1 MDELNSTVA
10 PEAHSVEQSEVVA
23 PAESPKAEADAGQE
37 RVVDAP
43 SRNRDFEMVDVGEG
57 GTSETGDGNAARPA
71 GRDGKD
77 DADEEK
83 PAETD
88 GAGQSATEEKKPE
101 DEGAERRRQQSR
113 EENAAIHA
121 ARLRAQ
127 RDAEASAAAKAAAKM
142 DEEIAGMKGLVN
154 PYTKKPFGSLQELRN
169 YSARMEQADAQRRAK
184 ETGKSVEELT
194 EDDENRAFLSKLRQ
208 QMEREGKAAE
218 NERKAQEARRA
229 FIEQDVL
236 DFVEKHPDV
245 GVEGISA
252 LENNKQFRQFCGSRF
267 GREPLAELY
276 GSYLSLMGDAASAAV
291 RKAESRSAR
300 STGAGTDGSAV
311 LTPEQKKAL
320 DRWNRDN
327 PEMKMTA
334 KEFLGR

>member
-1 MDELNSTVA
+1 MEDQLNSIA
-10 PEAHSVEQSEVVA
+10 PEAQSVEQPEVVA

-43 SRNRDFEMVDVGEG
+43 SRNRDFDMVDVGE
-57 GTSETGDGNAARPA
+57 
-71 GRDGKD
+71 D
-77 DADEEK
+77 DADKDK

-88 GAGQSATEEKKPE
+88 GAGQPATQTEKPE
-101 DEGAERRRQQSR
+101 DEGAKDRPAQHGQQSR

-127 RDAEASAAAKAAAKM
+127 RDAEAAAAAKAAAKM

-154 PYTKKPFGSLQELRN
+154 PYTQKPFASMAELRE
-169 YSARMEQADAQRRAK
+169 YSERMNRSQTEQRAK
-184 ETGKSVEELT
+184 EAGKSVEELT
-194 EDDENRAFLSKLRQ
+194 EDEANRQFLSQLRK
-208 QMEREGKAAE
+208 QMEQEGKAAE
-218 NERKAQEARRA
+218 DARKAAEAQRA
-229 FIEQDVL
+229 FIERDVL
-236 DFVEKHPDV
+236 DFAEKYPDV
-245 GVEGISA
+245 GLEGLTA
-252 LENNKQFRQFCGSRF
+252 LEQNKKFRQFCGSRF

-276 GSYLSLMGDAASAAV
+276 GSYLSLMGDAGDAAV
-291 RKAESRSAR
+291 KKAASRSAR
-300 STGAGTDGSAV
+300 STGAGTDGGAI
-311 LTPEQKKAL
+311 LTPDQKKAL

>member
-1 MDELNSTVA
+1 MDEQLNSIA
-10 PEAHSVEQSEVVA
+10 PEAQSVEQPEVVA
-23 PAESPKAEADAGQE
+23 PAQSPKAEADAGQE

-77 DADEEK
+77 DADKEQ

-88 GAGQSATEEKKPE
+88 GAGQPAAEEKKPE
-101 DEGAERRRQQSR
+101 DEGTEKRPQSR

-127 RDAEASAAAKAAAKM
+127 RDAEAAAVAKATAKV

-154 PYTKKPFGSLQELRN
+154 PYTQKPFRSFAELRDYN
-169 YSARMEQADAQRRAK
+169 ARVAKADIEKRARA
-184 ETGKSVEELT
+184 EGKSVEELT
-194 EDDENRAFLSKLRQ
+194 EDEADRAFLTSLRK
-208 QMEREGKAAE
+208 QMEQEGKAAE

-236 DFVEKHPDV
+236 DFAEKYPDV
-245 GVEGISA
+245 GVEGLTA

>member
-1 MDELNSTVA
+1 MDETLNSTVA
-10 PEAHSVEQSEVVA
+10 PEAQSGEQPEVVA

-43 SRNRDFEMVDVGEG
+43 SRNRDFDMVDVGE
-57 GTSETGDGNAARPA
+57 
-71 GRDGKD
+71 D
-77 DADEEK
+77 DADKEKEK

-88 GAGQSATEEKKPE
+88 GAGQPATEEKKPE
-101 DEGAERRRQQSR
+101 DEGAEHRRQQSR

-127 RDAEASAAAKAAAKM
+127 RDAEASAAAKAAAKV
-142 DEEIAGMKGLVN
+142 DEEIAGMKGLIN

-169 YSARMEQADAQRRAK
+169 YSARMEQADAQRRAQ

-194 EDDENRAFLSKLRQ
+194 EDEADRAFLSSLRK
-208 QMEREGKAAE
+208 QMEQEGKAAE
-218 NERKAQEARRA
+218 ETRKSQEAQRA
-229 FIEQDVL
+229 FIENDVL
-236 DFVEKHPDV
+236 DFAAKYPEV
-245 GVEGISA
+245 GLEGIAA
-252 LENNKQFRQFCGSRF
+252 LENNQRFRQFCGSRF

-276 GSYLSLMGDAASAAV
+276 GSFLSLIGDAGQAAV
-291 RKAESRSAR
+291 KKAESRSAR
-300 STGAGTDGSAV
+300 STGTGTDSSAI